1 MNPPR
6 IKYEGWLY
14 GLAFLIA
21 LGLRLLQLGTAPLTD
36 SEANLAMQALHIANG
51 TRPLLGPQP
60 AYILL
65 TSVLFLV
72 FESSN
77 FMARLIP
84 ALVGSAMVFTP
95 MFFREKLG
103 ARPALILA
111 FLFAIDPGLVALSRL
126 AGGVVLA
133 VAFTLFAWGMWNRRF
148 FVLTGVFTGL
158 ALLSGTSIWMGLLG
172 LGLAWLFVQA
182 VERKPFTEDSEDLD
196 HAAVLE
202 NTDDAISVPQNDG
215 QTYQIRPLALAL
227 VVTLILA
234 GTLFFTVPNGLS
246 AWVGS
251 LPAYLAG
258 WVSAPATTSGRI
270 LFTLFVYE
278 PLVLFFAILS
288 LIRGFRTGSGR
299 IIRLSIWLAV
309 SLLLAVFYRQV
320 GELAW
325 VILPLQALAALE
337 IARSLAIFPS
347 ERIEVGVVAT
357 ALLILMTYIWFDI
370 AAIGLDPFNQFVA
383 AIPVIGSIQ
392 NPRYAIL
399 FGALGIL
406 VLCILF
412 VAFGWSAR
420 IAWLGTTWAFLI
432 FLTVYSLGAAWG
444 ASGVRSP
451 SGVELWIT
459 DSRPAQAGL
468 LLQSVNEVSEFSVG
482 EDQSQPVTIMGV
494 NSPALEW
501 LLRDHDVKTVAA
513 LDPQGTPPLIIT
525 PPMDNLDLP
534 AAYRGQDFVWRQVV
548 QYETMQR
555 PEWWRWLVNRQLPR
569 TDEVIILWARD
580 DLFPDARQTSQLP

>member
-6 IKYEGWLY
+6 LKYEGWLY

-21 LGLRLLQLGTAPLTD
+21 LGLRLVQLGTAPLTD
-36 SEANLAMQALHIANG
+36 SEANFALQAFHIANG

-77 FMARLIP
+77 FMARLVP
-84 ALVGSAMVFTP
+84 ALVGSVMVFAP
-95 MFFREKLG
+95 MLFRGQLRP
-103 ARPALILA
+103 RPALILA

-133 VAFTLFAWGMWNRRF
+133 VAFTLFAWGMWNHRRF
-148 FVLTGVFTGL
+148 VLAGIFAGL
-158 ALLSGTSIWMGLLG
+158 ALLSGMSIWMGLLG
-172 LGLAWLFVQA
+172 LGLAWLFIRL
-182 VERKPFTEDSEDLD
+182 VERKPFTEDSDMPVPD
-196 HAAVLE
+196 FKDI
-202 NTDDAISVPQNDG
+202 DDAIPASQSSTQG
-215 QTYQIRPLALAL
+215 YQIRPLALAL
-227 VVTLILA
+227 IATLILA

-246 AWVGS
+246 AWVAS
-251 LPAYLAG
+251 LPAYLSG
-258 WVSAPATTSGRI
+258 WITPTGMTPGRI
-270 LFTLFVYE
+270 SFMLFIYE
-278 PLVLFFAILS
+278 PLALFFAILS

-325 VILPLQALAALE
+325 VILPLQTLAALE
-337 IARSLAIFPS
+337 IARSLVVFPS
-347 ERIEVGVVAT
+347 ERIEVGVVTT
-357 ALLILMTYIWFDI
+357 ALLILLTYIWFDI
-370 AAIGLDPFNQFVA
+370 AAIGLDPFNQFVT

-432 FLTVYSLGAAWG
+432 YLTVYSLGAAWG
-444 ASGVRSP
+444 ASGVRNP
-451 SGVELWIT
+451 TGVELWTT
-459 DSRPAQAGL
+459 DPGRP
-468 LLQSVNEVSEFSVG
+468 
-482 EDQSQPVTIMGV
+482 
-494 NSPALEW
+494 
-501 LLRDHDVKTVAA
+501 R
-513 LDPQGTPPLIIT
+513 
-525 PPMDNLDLP
+525 
-534 AAYRGQDFVWRQVV
+534 
-548 QYETMQR
+548 
-555 PEWWRWLVNRQLPR
+555 R
-569 TDEVIILWARD
+569 TCSSKV
-580 DLFPDARQTSQLP
+580 

>member
-6 IKYEGWLY
+6 LKYEGWLY

-21 LGLRLLQLGTAPLTD
+21 LGLRLVQLGTAPLTD
-36 SEANLAMQALHIANG
+36 SEANFALQALHIANG

-65 TSVLFLV
+65 TSVLFLI

-84 ALVGSAMVFTP
+84 GIMGSVMVFAP
-95 MFFREKLG
+95 MLFRGQLRP
-103 ARPALILA
+103 RPALILA

-133 VAFTLFAWGMWNRRF
+133 VAFTLFAWGMWNHRRF
-148 FVLTGVFTGL
+148 VLAGIFAGL

-172 LGLAWLFVQA
+172 LGLAWLFIRV
-182 VERKPFTEDSEDLD
+182 VERKPFTEDSDMPVPDSEDI
-196 HAAVLE
+196 
-202 NTDDAISVPQNDG
+202 DDSIPAPQSSTQG
-215 QTYQIRPLALAL
+215 YQFRPLALAL
-227 VVTLILA
+227 IATLILA

-251 LPAYLAG
+251 LPAYLSG
-258 WVSAPATTSGRI
+258 WVTSTGMTPGRI
-270 LFTLFVYE
+270 SFILFIYE
-278 PLVLFFAILS
+278 PLALFFAILS
-288 LIRGFRTGSGR
+288 MIRGFRTGSGR

-309 SLLLAVFYRQV
+309 SLLLAIFYRQV

-325 VILPLQALAALE
+325 VILPLQTLAALE
-337 IARSLAIFPS
+337 IARSLVVFPS
-347 ERIEVGVVAT
+347 ERIEVGVVTT
-357 ALLILMTYIWFDI
+357 ALLILLTYIWFDI
-370 AAIGLDPFNQFVA
+370 AAIGLDPFNQFVT

-406 VLCILF
+406 ILCILF

-432 FLTVYSLGAAWG
+432 YLTVYSLGAAWG
-444 ASGVRSP
+444 ASGVRNP
-451 SGVELWIT
+451 SGVELWTT
-459 DSRPAQAGL
+459 DPRPAQANL
-468 LLQSVNEVSEFSVG
+468 LLQSVDDVSEMSVG
-482 EDQSQPVTIMGV
+482 EDQSQPVTVVGV

-501 LLRDHDVKTVAA
+501 LLRNHAVEKVAA
-513 LDPQGTPPLIIT
+513 LDPQAVPPLIIT
-525 PPMDNLDLP
+525 PPMDNLNLP
-534 AAYRGQDFVWRQVV
+534 AAYRGQDFTWRQFV
-548 QYETMQR
+548 QYENMQR

-580 DLFPDARQTSQLP
+580 DLFPDARQSSQLP